1 MKNYWAKIAI
11 LSATLIWGTS
21 FVIMKDTLDSIP
33 TLYLLAIRFSIAA
46 LLLFIVSI
54 PKLKKIDLGHI
65 TGGALMGLFLFLAY
79 VFQTYGLVYTTPGKN
94 AFLTTSY
101 CIIVPFLYWI
111 LVRKRPDKYN
121 IIAAFTGLIGIG
133 LLSLDSGLS
142 INAGDALT
150 LACGFFYA
158 CHILATAGVSSGRDM
173 FLLITVQFF
182 TAAILASIGAM
193 LFEELPTHF
202 SVATTVNILYL
213 SVVATTIALFLQAIG
228 QKYTDPNSASLILT
242 FESVFGAG
250 FSIILGYDDLTIRSA
265 LGFIIMFI
273 AVIISEVKPG
283 KKRKQI

>member
-1 MKNYWAKIAI
+1 
-11 LSATLIWGTS
+11 
-21 FVIMKDTLDSIP
+21 
-33 TLYLLAIRFSIAA
+33 
-46 LLLFIVSI
+46 
-54 PKLKKIDLGHI
+54 
-65 TGGALMGLFLFLAY
+65 
-79 VFQTYGLVYTTPGKN
+79 
-94 AFLTTSY
+94 
-101 CIIVPFLYWI
+101 
-111 LVRKRPDKYN
+111 
-121 IIAAFTGLIGIG
+121 
-133 LLSLDSGLS
+133 
-142 INAGDALT
+142 
-150 LACGFFYA
+150 
-158 CHILATAGVSSGRDM
+158 M